1 MIASNGLVRGATKS
15 EELATKLIDFLSQL
29 QSLIL
34 NDFTM
39 SCSNNMHLM
48 KKIIEMTTVKF
59 IQDKGRQERT
69 MAMILSF
76 IFGSCLKND
85 EEKSLFN
92 QLLKKIFEFEPNSL
106 MEELISNLLKEKINQ
121 LGLKS
126 NQNQLQRV
134 LNTYLD
140 L

>member
-1 MIASNGLVRGATKS
+1 
-15 EELATKLIDFLSQL
+15 
-29 QSLIL
+29 
-34 NDFTM
+34 M

-76 IFGSCLKND
+76 MFGSCLKND

-134 LNTYLD
+134 YNNT
-140 L
+140 

>member
-1 MIASNGLVRGATKS
+1 
-15 EELATKLIDFLSQL
+15 
-29 QSLIL
+29 
-34 NDFTM
+34 
-39 SCSNNMHLM
+39 M

-134 LNTYLD
+134 LNTYLRFIKLIIFCIFKID
-140 L
+140 DRFIYWIKSESICNIMRSTDHW